1 RHHQPAGG
9 PDRGIDPD
17 HGDLGRCR
25 RVQPGPASVP
35 DAAVRRTGL
44 RRLRTGVQRRPVAD
58 HHRPTAGAA
67 GDADRDRA
75 AVRDQRDLGL
85 GGRTARPRTATG
97 QGVPARA
104 LTALLGHAGRHA
116 RPCRPLRCSVMSGA
130 PQAVLINGTVGS
142 GKTTVAGALADLL
155 RNDDVPGAAID
166 LDWLAEFWPSP
177 PDDRFNTA
185 LTLTNLRAVAANFR
199 AAGARVL
206 IMAGVVE
213 TTDERRRVAEAVDC
227 PLALVR
233 LTADLELIR
242 RRLHRRHDLDPDG
255 LRWHL
260 DR

>member
-1 RHHQPAGG
+1 
-9 PDRGIDPD
+9 
-17 HGDLGRCR
+17 
-25 RVQPGPASVP
+25 
-35 DAAVRRTGL
+35 
-44 RRLRTGVQRRPVAD
+44 
-58 HHRPTAGAA
+58 
-67 GDADRDRA
+67 
-75 AVRDQRDLGL
+75 
-85 GGRTARPRTATG
+85 
-97 QGVPARA
+97 
-104 LTALLGHAGRHA
+104 
-116 RPCRPLRCSVMSGA
+116 MSGA

-260 DR
+260 DRSGELDAILARADVDDLVIDVTELTPEQTATRIRDELLARGDLT